1 MQNYKKKLAKCA
13 NGKLET
19 QVWRSSLGI
28 SRGLQAKLKPWKLK
42 KKIQL
47 HIDKEERR
55 TEDKILGKSRVL
67 ELGGL

>member
-1 MQNYKKKLAKCA
+1 M
-13 NGKLET
+13 E
-19 QVWRSSLGI
+19 V
-28 SRGLQAKLKPWKLK
+28 K
-42 KKIQL
+42 KKIQQL